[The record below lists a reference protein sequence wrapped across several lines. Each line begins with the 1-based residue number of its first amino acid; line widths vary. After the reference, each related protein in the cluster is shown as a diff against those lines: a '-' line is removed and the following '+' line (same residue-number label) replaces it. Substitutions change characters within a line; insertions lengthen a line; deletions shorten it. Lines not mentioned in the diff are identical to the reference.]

1 MCLSLGANSVNAE
14 CPSGIGYDYS
24 RSPPVFR
31 IVLMSKGGLIL
42 ASALNELTGEGNRSQ
57 IGKRESFLWRRRR
70 GCKSYNPCKL
80 KKGC

>member
-1 MCLSLGANSVNAE
+1 
-14 CPSGIGYDYS
+14 
-24 RSPPVFR
+24 
-31 IVLMSKGGLIL
+31 MSKGGLIL